1 VDRLAGSRDRRGR
14 TAHARRPVRALCL
27 FFSLAEPDRNRDLLD
42 AAGFSDV
49 RVEEIAEARRY
60 DGFDD
65 YWDHHSHAT
74 SPVAALVSSLS
85 AEDIE
90 SIRAALWPKLEQFLT
105 GTGYEIPS
113 LVVAVSAAGP
123 GG

>member
-1 VDRLAGSRDRRGR
+1 
-14 TAHARRPVRALCL
+14 
-27 FFSLAEPDRNRDLLD
+27 
-42 AAGFSDV
+42 
-49 RVEEIAEARRY
+49 
-60 DGFDD
+60 
-65 YWDHHSHAT
+65 
-74 SPVAALVSSLS
+74 VSSLS